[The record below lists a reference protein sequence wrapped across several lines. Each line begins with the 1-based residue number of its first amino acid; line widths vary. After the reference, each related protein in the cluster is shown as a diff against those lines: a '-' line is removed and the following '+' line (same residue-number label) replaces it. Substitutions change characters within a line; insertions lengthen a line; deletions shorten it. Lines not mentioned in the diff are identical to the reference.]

1 MADESAVAIPPAADA
16 VTPPATVEKP
26 VQDGDATGKQAETT
40 GKTFTQ
46 AELDAIV
53 KDRLDRAAAKSKAD
67 TDKARADEQR
77 KAAEQQGEYQKLYEA
92 AKAELTAA
100 EQKAQ
105 ALELA
110 TMRRD
115 VAEKLGVPAALAG
128 RLQGTTMEELE
139 ADAKALVA
147 ALPKPTAPN
156 LNAHGGGLPPSSG
169 MSEQERIATAAR
181 LGVSPKYFG
190 KTGE

>member
-1 MADESAVAIPPAADA
+1 MADEQAQPAAD
-16 VTPPATVEKP
+16 VTTPPATEEKP
-26 VQDGDATGKQAETT
+26 VHDGDATGKQAETT

-46 AELDAIV
+46 AEVDALITQ
-53 KDRLDRAAAKSKAD
+53 RLERARKSAEDAAN
-67 TDKARADEQR
+67 KARTEAER

-115 VAEKLGVPAALAG
+115 VAEKFSVPAALAG
-128 RLQGTTMEELE
+128 RLQGTTVEELE

-147 ALPKPTAPN
+147 ALPKPPPPN
-156 LNAHGGGLPPSSG
+156 LNASGGGLPPSSG